1 MAIDSETGLLQW
13 RHYTIPDEP
22 KEVGKSSLG
31 TPVLAPSGAPSWSSP
46 TIDIERRLVYIGT
59 GENYSSPAE
68 GNSDAILAINMGDGS
83 RAWTRQSTAGDAWN
97 VACMMEDNPNCPEED
112 GPDFDHGS
120 SILVRHEDNSE
131 LLLAGHK
138 NGTVYALDPDNEGE
152 LIWSRKI
159 DEAVYWWGALGY
171 GVGRI
176 RTLRAHQ

>member
-1 MAIDSETGLLQW
+1 MPTGELCSGLLTTIRCGSTGVPAITMALYVPVSSLEVIPAANPSYPCCSFRGSLVAIDSETGLLQW

-83 RAWTRQSTAGDAWN
+83 SMDPTVNSGD
-97 VACMMEDNPNCPEED
+97 VECCM
-112 GPDFDHGS
+112 
-120 SILVRHEDNSE
+120 
-131 LLLAGHK
+131 
-138 NGTVYALDPDNEGE
+138 
-152 LIWSRKI
+152 
-159 DEAVYWWGALGY
+159 
-171 GVGRI
+171 
-176 RTLRAHQ
+176 